1 MKILG
6 IETSCDDTSCAVLDG
21 REVLSNVTA
30 SQDAVHA
37 PFGGVVPELAAR
49 RHLETIDSV
58 LHRALDA
65 AGLAITDID
74 AIAVTRGPGLVG
86 SLLVGVSAARGLALR
101 TGLPLFGVHH
111 LEGHALSPLMHEEI
125 PYPFLSMVVSGGHS
139 SLYLVR
145 DIGNYEEVASTRD
158 DSAGEAFD
166 KGAKMLGL
174 GFPGGKV
181 IDDLAK
187 KGNAR
192 AIAFPRGR
200 VKADPLALSFSGMK
214 TALWDY
220 LTSKNGDV
228 VVEDVCASFQ
238 EAIVDVLV
246 ARATAAMQRFGQ
258 QPPSRPDEGSRARGR
273 VPPDEV
279 LHGQRRHDR
288 PCGSASPRARPSVRR
303 SRSSLAASARTP
315 LRTDDARRRARS
327 RQFSRRSHAGSRLT
341 CRRAFAGV
349 SASSSIVRRR
359 FASSNGPRSKAAA
372 SSRSARGA
380 GR

>member
-6 IETSCDDTSCAVLDG
+6 IETSCDDTSAAVLDG

-49 RHLETIDSV
+49 RHLETIDGV
-58 LHRALDA
+58 LHRALET
-65 AGLAITDID
+65 AGVALPDIE

-101 TGLPLFGVHH
+101 TGLPLLGVHH

-125 PYPFLSMVVSGGHS
+125 GFPFLSMVVSGGHS

-145 DIGNYEEVASTRD
+145 DVGNYEEVASTRD

-174 GFPGGKV
+174 GYPGGKV

-187 KGNAR
+187 KGDHR

-200 VKADPLALSFSGMK
+200 VKADPLALSFSGLK

-220 LTSKNGDV
+220 LGSRKSDV
-228 VVEDVCASFQ
+228 AVEDICASFQ

-246 ARATAAMQRFGQ
+246 ARAVTAMERFGI
-258 QPPSRPDEGSRARGR
+258 DR
-273 VPPDEV
+273 VAV
-279 LHGQRRHDR
+279 
-288 PCGSASPRARPSVRR
+288 
-303 SRSSLAASARTP
+303 
-315 LRTDDARRRARS
+315 
-327 RQFSRRSHAGSRLT
+327 AG
-341 CRRAFAGV
+341 GV
-349 SASSSIVRRR
+349 SANSRLRVRMQEAAPGSVFPPMKYCTDNAAMIVY
-359 FASSNGPRSKAAA
+359 AAA
-372 SSRSARGA
+372 RRLERGLACDDLEVRSRLPLGRRAAPASPAAALSRGKTTSAA
-380 GR
+380 SPAAS